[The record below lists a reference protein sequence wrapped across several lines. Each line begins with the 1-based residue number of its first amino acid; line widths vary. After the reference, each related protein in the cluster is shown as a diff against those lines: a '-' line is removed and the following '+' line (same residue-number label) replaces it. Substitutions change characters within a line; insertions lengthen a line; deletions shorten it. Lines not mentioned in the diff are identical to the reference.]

1 MDRLKTV
8 VLGASGLV
16 AQRLQQRLHQH
27 PWFELSAIAGKSE
40 RQGEMLDS
48 IPWRLDEERPSFGPL
63 KIEDVHNTELPKK
76 LYDAGIR
83 VAFSALPSE
92 HAVDVEPMWAQSGIT
107 VFSNAS
113 SYRQADGVPLVIP
126 EINPN
131 AMTQIGT
138 IGYPLVCATNCT
150 LLPIIMP
157 LTPMHQSFGL
167 RSFSVRTEQALS
179 GGGYRLLDHQEGN
192 LEPLEQEIPGEAIKT
207 EAEFRRI
214 LDWDGTAEIA
224 CKRVERKDG
233 HHVSVKAVFE
243 NEMTLDDIHQCLHQW
258 NALNANNEHPSAPYS
273 PLMFPSALD
282 VKSHLFGDGMAFED
296 APNPAK
302 NLKTGMAI
310 VVASI
315 ECLDSRTVTFEAYS
329 HNTIRGAAGGVVYLA
344 ELAYTMHLL
353 GNGSS

>member
-27 PWFELSAIAGKSE
+27 PWFELSAIAGKSQ
-40 RQGEMLDS
+40 RKGQLLDS
-48 IPWRLDEERPSFGPL
+48 IKWRLDEDRPPFGPL
-63 KIEDVHNTELPKK
+63 QIEDVYDAELPKK
-76 LYDAGIR
+76 LYNAGVR

-92 HAVDVEPMWAQSGIT
+92 HAVDVEPIWAQSGIT

-113 SYRQADGVPLVIP
+113 SYRQTDGVPLVIP
-126 EINPN
+126 EINPQ

-138 IGYPLVCATNCT
+138 VGYPLTCATNCT

-157 LTPMHQSFGL
+157 LTPMHKSFGL
-167 RSFSVRTEQALS
+167 RSFSVQTEQALS
-179 GGGYRLLDHQEGN
+179 GGGYRLLDLREGN

-214 LDWDGTAEIA
+214 LDWNGTAEIV

-233 HHVSVKAVFE
+233 LYVSVKAEFE
-243 NEMTLDDIHQCLHQW
+243 QDVTLENIRHCLHQW
-258 NALNANNEHPSAPYS
+258 NALNANKELPSAPYS
-273 PLMFPSALD
+273 PLMFPSSLD
-282 VKSHLFGDGMAFED
+282 VKSHLFGDGIAFENE
-296 APNPAK
+296 PNPAK

-310 VVASI
+310 IVASI
-315 ECLDSRTVTFEAYS
+315 ECLDSRTVAFEAYS

-344 ELAYTMHLL
+344 ELAYSMHLL
-353 GNGSS
+353 GNDSS